1 MSYRIPARVSSNLN
15 LLKDRLLKAQGTPAQ
30 FNGLNLQQPGRSG
43 EPSIDETRSLATLE
57 RMRIFNEQRQLQR
70 QAIGRV
76 QKIEV
81 KVVDCKPHPD
91 TTMLMNKQLSTPLD
105 CARHLSEL
113 FTVRSVIARV
123 DGQIWDMTRPLEQD
137 CTLTFHHFNDEDTRE
152 VNKAFWRSCS
162 LLLGKVISLSFKSD
176 VPFHLHSWPK
186 PDIRSGCF
194 IYDVQLPTL
203 DDWRPNEGELLT
215 LTRTFWSLQSR
226 QLPFERLEVPVQIA
240 ADLFKE
246 NPFKVQQLESIR
258 EKNSAANVTL
268 YRVGQFIDFSIGPM
282 IPHTGILGKVNVTAV
297 HQVNASCG
305 KLYRFQGCALPSQLP
320 MHFYAYKILT
330 DRAKKLSALPIP

>member
-1 MSYRIPARVSSNLN
+1 MNSRVSTNLS
-15 LLKDRLLKAQGTPAQ
+15 LIKSRLLRPQSTPFQ
-30 FNGLNLQQPGRSG
+30 FDGPNPQQPGRSG
-43 EPSIDETRSLATLE
+43 EPSVDETRNLARIE
-57 RMRIFNEQRQLQR
+57 RMRIFNEQKELQR
-70 QAIGRV
+70 KAVGRV

-81 KVVDCKPHPD
+81 KVVDCRPHPN

-113 FTVRSVIARV
+113 HTVRSVIARV
-123 DGQIWDMTRPLEQD
+123 DGQIWDMHRPLEND
-137 CTLTFHHFNDEDTRE
+137 CTLMFHHFKDEDSHE

-162 LLLGKVISLSFKSD
+162 FLLGKVISQSFKGD

-186 PDIRSGCF
+186 PDFRAGCF

-203 DDWRPNEGELLT
+203 ENWQPKEGELLT
-215 LTRTFWSLQSR
+215 LTRTFWSLQAS
-226 QLPFERLEVPVQIA
+226 QLPFERLEVPIQIA
-240 ADLFKE
+240 LDLFKE
-246 NPFKVQQLESIR
+246 NPFKVRQLESIR
-258 EKNSAANVTL
+258 EKNTAANVTL
-268 YRVGQFIDFSIGPM
+268 YRVGQFIDFSVGPM
-282 IPHTGILGKVNVTAV
+282 IPHTGILGKTNVTAV

-330 DRAKKLSALPIP
+330 DRAKKLSSLPIP